1 MLDVNFDIY
10 SVNIT
15 TALRVKIITLLTFT
29 LTAVFYPPAYGISDT
44 RVEQVSVELT
54 DDNPAL
60 LFVQVTPK
68 STASE
73 GFELTP
79 QLAADTLQA
88 AMRRGEAISLTSD
101 LGRIIACAP
110 LQIDTDR
117 FVATVFYSLYAADHQ
132 NGQDSSILSQAGAD
146 QQASSL
152 SAELEVDDT
161 ELACQPSENST
172 LGQPEQASNGEE
184 SIDDTAD
191 LALEFTLQGSL
202 DQLVN
207 AAAFLGS
214 AIARGVSLEYVEA
227 GANMAIVGVD
237 YGLTTDLMVVLM
249 NTLILDSSDPDY
261 VQVDV
266 NLLRTAIL
274 LNNQIVKD
282 SSDATVSALAENPYF
297 LQINDTLQ
305 YFRSKL

>member
-1 MLDVNFDIY
+1 MK
-10 SVNIT
+10 IT

-29 LTAVFYPPAYGISDT
+29 LTAVLYPPAYGISDA
-44 RVEQVSVELT
+44 RVEKVSVELT

-73 GFELTP
+73 GFDLTP

-101 LGRIIACAP
+101 FGKIIACAP

-117 FVATVFYSLYAADHQ
+117 FVATVFYSLYAADNQ
-132 NGQDSSILSQAGAD
+132 NGQDSSILSQAGDD
-146 QQASSL
+146 QQASPL
-152 SAELEVDDT
+152 SADLEVEDT
-161 ELACQPSENST
+161 ELVCQASENST
-172 LGQPEQASNGEE
+172 VGQPEQAPNGEE
-184 SIDDTAD
+184 SINDTAD
-191 LALEFTLQGSL
+191 LALKFTLQGSL

-207 AAAFLGS
+207 AVAFLGS

-249 NTLILDSSDPDY
+249 NTLILDSSNPDY
-261 VQVDV
+261 VQVNV

-282 SSDATVSALAENPYF
+282 SSDATVSALAGNPYF